1 MKYEPSEYPSRGV
14 GISLWERISRD
25 PNYLK
30 AKRKIQARYELPLP
44 YDIRLR
50 HKDWLT
56 WLGAGKKPVRHKTI
70 RGQAFLNDVSALF
83 KKFEVPEAWHS
94 DFIADIAGRSSNDSL
109 EELSSLKFNLYLD
122 NNGVLKWECIITPE
136 TDLTDPQTLELIQR
150 AQKEYASDPPL
161 PIRDKSDPRKLD
173 WRPVHEWHQR
183 HPLFTIKELA
193 QKINHPPQTVRR
205 KFAELENEK

>member
-56 WLGAGKKPVRHKTI
+56 WLGAGKKPVKHKTI

-109 EELSSLKFNLYLD
+109 EESSSLKFNLYLD
-122 NNGVLKWECIITPE
+122 NNCVLKWECIITPE

-161 PIRDKSDPRKLD
+161 PARDNSDPRKLD
-173 WRPVHEWHQR
+173 WRPVYEWHQR
-183 HPLFTIKELA
+183 HLLFTIKELA

-205 KFAELENEK
+205 KFAEIENEK

>member
-50 HKDWLT
+50 HKDWLA
-56 WLGAGKKPVRHKTI
+56 WLGAGKKPVRHETI

-109 EELSSLKFNLYLD
+109 EE
-122 NNGVLKWECIITPE
+122 
-136 TDLTDPQTLELIQR
+136 
-150 AQKEYASDPPL
+150 
-161 PIRDKSDPRKLD
+161 
-173 WRPVHEWHQR
+173 
-183 HPLFTIKELA
+183 
-193 QKINHPPQTVRR
+193 
-205 KFAELENEK
+205 